1 MNNEA
6 KAARRRL
13 SILQV
18 ITQRRFSGAER
29 ICLALSEELQ
39 RRGHRVTLLCKPNGN
54 MPEIAR
60 ELGISALTP
69 RISGKLNL
77 WSPLAI
83 ASIAARTRADIIH
96 THLSTA
102 GLWGSVAGRISGR
115 PVLAHVHA
123 MNSKHCYTLADMI
136 ATCSEGVRQHLLN
149 QGVAAEQVRVAYN
162 GVDMRR
168 FDNLLPPA
176 ELRQTLQIPAMAPLI
191 GCVAHLSAKKGQEFL
206 LRAMALLTES
216 QPDLHCLLIGEGEM
230 LEELRELAGSLGIAE
245 RVHLLGFRSDAILLI
260 NAMDILIL
268 PSIAKEG
275 LGLALV
281 EAALLG
287 KPTIASNA
295 PGIDEAVQDG
305 VSGILVPPGNPSEL
319 ASALE
324 RLLADPALR
333 MRMGEA
339 GRQRALETFTVPAMT
354 DQVENLYYELI
365 EKRNK

>member
-1 MNNEA
+1 MSR
-6 KAARRRL
+6 KFTTRHRL

-39 RRGHRVTLLCKPNGN
+39 RRGHSVTLLCKPNGN

-60 ELGISALTP
+60 ELGITTLTP

-83 ASIAARTRADIIH
+83 ASIAARIKADIIH

-102 GLWGSVAGRISGR
+102 ALWGSVAGRISGL

-123 MNSKHCYTLADMI
+123 MNSRHCYILAEMI
-136 ATCSEGVRQHLLN
+136 ATCSQGVRQHLIN
-149 QGVAAEQVRVAYN
+149 QGVAPEQVRVAYN

-176 ELRQTLQIPAMAPLI
+176 EVRQTLQIPTAAPLI

-206 LRAMALLTES
+206 LRAVALLTES
-216 QPDLHCLLIGEGEM
+216 RPDLHCLLIGEGEM
-230 LEELRELAGSLGIAE
+230 LDELRELAGSLGIAE
-245 RVHLLGFRSDAILLI
+245 RVHLLGFRSDAIQLI
-260 NAMDILIL
+260 NTMDILIL

-295 PGIDEAVQDG
+295 PGIDEALQDG

-339 GRQRALETFTVPAMT
+339 GRKRALETFTVPAMT
-354 DQVENLYYELI
+354 DQVEALYYELI